1 MRFFAPIAANPRQL
15 VIGLGSN
22 FPLTSAQFKR
32 RDAAAVELQIFTGDQ
47 ASATPFQLPDGW
59 IVKFGCK
66 APGDFRGAAMVLSD
80 EMGWRPADQVYV
92 AWPSFGTFG
101 LAAMFG
107 GATKARRYGAA
118 HTLTADD
125 LGGVVTVDVSSSV
138 ALTVDAGLGTAA
150 ERIWI
155 VAANHSITLAAGA
168 GVTITDNATIAGG
181 TMVMITRTGANAWTL
196 GEAEVDSLNAV
207 NLIGEFSWWDPAHPE
222 APTSV
227 ETFDVSVTNDVLRG
241 DEGQPVDAATVGD
254 YVLRSELSSSFVKVN
269 EVQTFSGD
277 EKAQARSNI
286 GAIADVDVVKVTSQS
301 LSPEQ
306 KGFARGNIAAASQ
319 TDLDTTNTAATALAS
334 TVALKASA
342 ASVTALSATV
352 TTLTGNALKKTDT
365 GLSDADKLLFRD
377 NIGAA
382 AAAGDSVI
390 TRLAAQWNAIGNSTS
405 IHANGALH
413 AITGTAAVR
422 NVALLDT
429 GHAITAISGTT
440 FTSAGFPGSNGM
452 VCQFSGTL
460 IPAGVL
466 AGTWYYI
473 RDAASGS
480 FSVAATLGGA
490 AIAVSGAITALK
502 VLLPVGTFY
511 RHRRLGIVSA
521 ATAGSTAG
529 TRHSALQWA
538 VTSDKVLG
546 GWQFASRFGVSD
558 AAAVANARLFVG
570 MVGTNAVL
578 SNANPSA
585 LKNCIGVGA
594 DSGDANLSIIHN
606 DGSGTA
612 VKIDL
617 GSDFPA
623 NTRNSAMIELVLRCN
638 DDLTVTY
645 KVTNLTTA
653 ITTQG
658 NLATD
663 LPMDLQLLAPQHWRN
678 NGATALAVALDV
690 VMWKLEQRA

>member
-1 MRFFAPIAANPRQL
+1 MRFYCPINANPRQL

-47 ASATPFQLPDGW
+47 ASAAPCQLPDGW

-66 APGDFRGAAMVLSD
+66 APGDYSGAAMVLSN

-138 ALTVDAGLGTAA
+138 ALTVAPGLGTAA

-181 TMVMITRTGANAWTL
+181 TMVMLTRTGANAWTL
-196 GEAEVDSLNAV
+196 GEADVDSLN
-207 NLIGEFSWWDPAHPE
+207 NITLMGEFSWWDPAHPE

-227 ETFDVSVTNDVLRG
+227 ETFEVSVTNDVLRG
-241 DEGQPVDAATVGD
+241 DEGQPVDAATVSD
-254 YVLRSELSSSFVKVN
+254 YVLRSELNASYLTIDTA
-269 EVQTFSGD
+269 QTLDGD
-277 EKAQARSNI
+277 QKALVRGKI
-286 GAIADVDVVKVTSQS
+286 GAIADVEVVKVVPQT

-306 KGFARGNIAAASQ
+306 QGIARDNTSSASRAA
-319 TDLDTTNTAATALAS
+319 LDATNTAATALAS

-352 TTLTGNALKKTDT
+352 TTLAGNALKRTDT
-365 GLSDADKLLFRD
+365 GLSDADKSLFRGL
-377 NIGAA
+377 IGAA
-382 AAAGDSVI
+382 AAAGDSII
-390 TRLAAQWNAIGNSTS
+390 TRLAAEWNAIGNSTS

-413 AITGTAAVR
+413 AITGTATVR
-422 NVALLDT
+422 NVALLDS

-440 FTSAGFPGSNGM
+440 FTCAGFPGSNGM

-480 FSVAATLGGA
+480 FAVAATPGGA

-521 ATAGSTAG
+521 ATAGATAG

-538 VTSDKVLG
+538 VTADKILG
-546 GWQFASRFGVSD
+546 GWQFASRFGISD

-578 SNANPSA
+578 SNANPST
-585 LKNCIGVGA
+585 LKNCIGIGA
-594 DSGDANLSIIHN
+594 DSGDTNLSIIHN

-623 NTRNSAMIELVLRCN
+623 NTRNSAMYELVLRCN

-653 ITTQG
+653 VTTQG

-663 LPMDLQLLAPQHWRN
+663 LPMELQLLAPQHWRN
-678 NGATALAVALDV
+678 NGSTALAVALDV